1 RFLIG
6 PCFLGLV
13 INLALHYPALA
24 ESNPDKDPHFRELV
38 AESEQL
44 AKAKKPSA
52 AIALCDTVIAAF
64 KAYYG
69 KEQRKIYCGNSSTEV
84 LGNLLQAAVKKGK
97 RHRAFAD
104 VGQRLLHQR
113 VRAAGSASFSRSEG
127 GDSTRLRSFA
137 DQFA

>member
-1 RFLIG
+1 MAARFLIG

-64 KAYYG
+64 KA
-69 KEQRKIYCGNSSTEV
+69 
-84 LGNLLQAAVKKGK
+84 
-97 RHRAFAD
+97 
-104 VGQRLLHQR
+104 
-113 VRAAGSASFSRSEG
+113 
-127 GDSTRLRSFA
+127 
-137 DQFA
+137 